1 MLPDLIY
8 DPAQSG
14 APSASGLYRSDFAAM
29 NAHPRLPLLLRRE
42 RYERAASTGDHLHLN
57 FYALYLVRGGQGIH
71 VIDGRPYGIV
81 RGDAYLVAPGSVH
94 SYRDYQGL
102 ELDALYF
109 QLSLLL
115 EAEIEALRALRGFW
129 RLFAARDDT
138 SNAEHRLHLPP
149 ESYRWAETAVEELR
163 GEYETAQLA
172 APLLLRANVFRLL
185 VFLARFHE
193 RSARPTPR
201 KPSTPTP
208 STLTA
213 ENAVARARRVC
224 EERFAERLTVAQ
236 LAAQA
241 FVSPAHFCELWAREV
256 GMPPAAY
263 LRQLRLEHAR
273 HLLATTSLEVAE
285 IGRRCGFSSA
295 AAFARAFGVAYSVSP
310 RAFRVSRR

>member
-14 APSASGLYRSDFAAM
+14 APSASGWYRSDFAAM

-94 SYRDYQGL
+94 SYRDYEHL

-109 QLSLLL
+109 QLSLFS

-138 SNAEHRLHLPP
+138 SNVEHRLHLPP
-149 ESYRWAETAVEELR
+149 ETYRWAESAVEDLR
-163 GEYETAQLA
+163 DEYEATQLA

-193 RSARPTPR
+193 RSARGTPR
-201 KPSTPTP
+201 KSPTP
-208 STLTA
+208 AMLTA
-213 ENAVARARRVC
+213 ESVVSRARRVC
-224 EERFAERLTVAQ
+224 EERFAERITVAQ

-273 HLLATTSLEVAE
+273 HLLATTTLEVAE
-285 IGRRCGFSSA
+285 IGRQCGFSSA
-295 AAFARAFGVAYSVSP
+295 AAFARAFGAAYSLSP